1 MPDLVALLIPIS
13 AIVLGLSIPIIAI
26 ITDYFTKKNKL
37 RVIEKAIEKGLP
49 LQGLSLE
56 EKKKKP
62 RLPYRSGMVCL
73 ALGIAGIIPGLFVGS
88 TEHKG
93 FDPFTALGVG
103 AILALLGIALI
114 LNDKINYDR
123 YFKKE
128 P

>member
-1 MPDLVALLIPIS
+1 MINLMPFLIPIF

-26 ITDYFTKKNKL
+26 ITEYFNKKNKL

-49 LQGLSLE
+49 LDGLSLE
-56 EKKKKP
+56 EKKKP

-73 ALGIAGIIPGLFVGS
+73 ALGLAGIPGFFIGL
-88 TEHKG
+88 TPENK
-93 FDPFTALGVG
+93 ALSLCIGLT
-103 AILALLGIALI
+103 LALLGIALI
-114 LNDKINYDR
+114 INDKINYDK